1 MNKAQNREVLIK
13 WNALVITLKTQ
24 KVRVALKT
32 MKGFILI
39 YRTEY
44 SQQAR
49 QASQSEHAKCANGKI
64 QTYSEITDTTLGK
77 IKQKNETL
85 GVIYVVDRLVILCR

>member
-1 MNKAQNREVLIK
+1 
-13 WNALVITLKTQ
+13 
-24 KVRVALKT
+24 

-49 QASQSEHAKCANGKI
+49 QASQSMHAKCANEKI
-64 QTYSEITDTTLGK
+64 QTYSEITDRILGK
-77 IKQKNETL
+77 IKQKKS
-85 GVIYVVDRLVILCR
+85 DLCR